1 MHYFFRSFYRY
12 TSSLVRLLRRR
23 IDIFLLLLAIVYVL
37 LTIKHM
43 SSTSAIG
50 MSGDTMTEEQKLQA
64 QLSKRLPDA
73 VVIGVPK
80 GGARALITFLEMHPK
95 IKTADGQINFFNIP
109 DNFNRGLDW
118 YRERMPL
125 SSPDQMVIERSVGY
139 FVSEGVAER
148 LHNATNGTAKII
160 LVVRDPT
167 MRSISEYA
175 DVKSKNP
182 QVPAFE
188 KLVIDPATG
197 LVNIMYGAVRYSL
210 YHNYL
215 QKWLEVFPLNQILL
229 VDGDVLRKTP
239 LLELAKVEKFLG
251 VQPALNEQNL
261 YMNKT
266 QSNYYCA
273 RSPEIIKCVGHP
285 KDWKQPQVD
294 PEIIRSMQKYFR
306 PNNELFFKMANRTF
320 DWL

>member
-1 MHYFFRSFYRY
+1 
-12 TSSLVRLLRRR
+12 
-23 IDIFLLLLAIVYVL
+23 
-37 LTIKHM
+37 
-43 SSTSAIG
+43 